1 MEEKS
6 NQKAYERAFDYF
18 AAEITSGSL
27 RLNDKIPTERALS
40 EQLKVSRNSAREAL
54 HVLEMMGLIE
64 CIQGSGNYIR
74 CNTREYMTKLM
85 SLTMVLEHIDYREV
99 FEMRCGFE
107 ETALAAAI
115 QGASCEELARMKEVL
130 ERMDQPMSAQQ
141 SASLDVEFHKI
152 LMEMSHNRLMIFYVD
167 QMEDLLK
174 LFVKDL
180 RTSILSDRRR
190 AAMLRKAHWDIYEAL
205 HARDE
210 AAGIKALKKHFTVV
224 RKHLEKLICSASE
237 SELATS
243 GEP

>member
-1 MEEKS
+1 M
-6 NQKAYERAFDYF
+6 FDYF
-18 AAEITSGSL
+18 QAEITSGSL
-27 RLNDKIPTERALS
+27 RLNDKIPTERVLS

-74 CNTREYMTKLM
+74 CNTKEYMTKLM
-85 SLTMVLEHIDYREV
+85 SLTMVLEHMDYREV

-107 ETALAAAI
+107 QTALTAAI
-115 QGASCEELARMKEVL
+115 WDAKPEELSRMREVL

-141 SASLDVEFHKI
+141 SAALDVEFHKI

-205 HARDE
+205 NVHDE

-224 RKHLEKLICSASE
+224 RKHLEKLLCSDREAVPST
-237 SELATS
+237 LV
-243 GEP
+243 EP

>member
-6 NQKAYERAFDYF
+6 NQKAYERVFDYF
-18 AAEITSGSL
+18 QAEITTGSL

-107 ETALAAAI
+107 ETSLSAAVE
-115 QGASCEELARMKEVL
+115 GARPDELARMKEVL
-130 ERMDQPMSAQQ
+130 EAMDQPMSAHK
-141 SASLDVEFHKI
+141 SAALDVEFHKI

-205 HARDE
+205 KDHDE
-210 AAGIKALKKHFTVV
+210 AAGLKALKKHFTVV
-224 RKHLEKLICSASE
+224 RKHLEKLLSGTSE
-237 SELATS
+237 D
-243 GEP
+243 PDDQI

>member
-6 NQKAYERAFDYF
+6 NQKAYERVFDYF
-18 AAEITSGSL
+18 QAEITTGSL

-107 ETALAAAI
+107 ETSLSAAVE
-115 QGASCEELARMKEVL
+115 GARPDELARMKEVL
-130 ERMDQPMSAQQ
+130 EAMDQPMSAHK
-141 SASLDVEFHKI
+141 SAALDVEFHKI

-205 HARDE
+205 KDHDE
-210 AAGIKALKKHFTVV
+210 AAGLKALKKHFTVV
-224 RKHLEKLICSASE
+224 RKHLEKL
-237 SELATS
+237 LS
-243 GEP
+243 GTPEDPDDQI